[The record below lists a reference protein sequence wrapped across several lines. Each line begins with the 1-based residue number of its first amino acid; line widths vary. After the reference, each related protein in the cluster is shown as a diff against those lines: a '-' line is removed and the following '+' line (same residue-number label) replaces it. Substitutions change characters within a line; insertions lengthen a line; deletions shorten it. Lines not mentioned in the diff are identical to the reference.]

1 MSVCQQRDIS
11 VSLRPVP
18 LGTRVEESKGA
29 DHSLE
34 SAPVYIVGDESH
46 VRCLERG
53 WIQLLILLVEKLSK
67 HERQGY
73 SLIKRQG
80 GDREERAW
88 KTPQAAPGKI
98 LRRGKWVPNS
108 KEAQR
113 ATKGQQ
119 KQVYWQGQ
127 KSSWSPICRRK
138 TQGKTQ
144 EGGEGGKGI
153 PRIV

>member
-1 MSVCQQRDIS
+1 GGD
-11 VSLRPVP
+11 
-18 LGTRVEESKGA
+18 K
-29 DHSLE
+29 
-34 SAPVYIVGDESH
+34 SAGEK
-46 VRCLERG
+46 R
-53 WIQLLILLVEKLSK
+53 VEKLSK

-88 KTPQAAPGKI
+88 KTPQAAPG
-98 LRRGKWVPNS
+98 GKWVPNS

-119 KQVYWQGQ
+119 KQVDWQGQ

-144 EGGEGGKGI
+144 EGGELLILPIAPEGKSSFMTPVNHLPI
-153 PRIV
+153 